1 MKNGL
6 LVIERMVLESLSKK
20 NRNLEEL
27 ANDTGL
33 DHGLLKNILPAF
45 LMNNLVNYQRGIYKL
60 NNDEMRKE
68 RIKSYNAK
76 ENIKEEVKELF
87 TSMVNKYFRE
97 DLQNRKNKIGVKVK
111 KVWLTPQEEK
121 IFNSYLIN
129 LESFIQSIEQQ
140 RKLKPQKEKLCEK
153 KVVIWG
159 YSDYSSIADGSLCA
173 V

>member
-97 DLQNRKNKIGVKVK
+97 DLQKKQDRCKSKKSLAYSTGRKNI
-111 KVWLTPQEEK
+111 
-121 IFNSYLIN
+121 
-129 LESFIQSIEQQ
+129 
-140 RKLKPQKEKLCEK
+140 
-153 KVVIWG
+153 
-159 YSDYSSIADGSLCA
+159 
-173 V
+173 